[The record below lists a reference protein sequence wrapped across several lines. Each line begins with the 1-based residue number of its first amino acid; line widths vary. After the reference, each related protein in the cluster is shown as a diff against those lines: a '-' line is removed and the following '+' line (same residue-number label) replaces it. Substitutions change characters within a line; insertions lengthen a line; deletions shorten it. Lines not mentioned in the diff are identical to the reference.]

1 MKKITLYP
9 HGGSGNRGCEAI
21 VRGTKKILDNY
32 GLELFSSETQQDLDV
47 HLNEI
52 CEVKKE
58 RKEINRLSL
67 NYLKAFIS
75 FNLLNDKAAF
85 DKITSLD
92 FNFTSKELICISL
105 TVICIT
111 IIYLLIGCLTKK

>member
-85 DKITSLD
+85 DKITFSHVIQA
-92 FNFTSKELICISL
+92 SKNSISL
-105 TVICIT
+105 SI
-111 IIYLLIGCLTKK
+111 